1 MRNLT
6 HFTWNKMLPK
16 KPHCAIICG
25 ATECGK
31 TKFILDLL
39 ETEYRYYYDYIVIF
53 CPTFKHNKTYHE
65 RRFILKDNRI
75 HIVNPDNKLNECLE
89 YYYDLM
95 KGNETL
101 FIIDDCSAEK
111 DIVKKRNTLSM
122 LAFSGR
128 HVNISVWI
136 LTQKYNAVLK
146 DFREQVKWVALFFCK
161 DRDSY
166 DDCLRENDVIESKE
180 KRNEVKNKLKKIKHS
195 KLILKTE
202 QPSDYKIL

>member
-1 MRNLT
+1 MNI
-6 HFTWNKMLPK
+6 FPK

-31 TKFILDLL
+31 TKYILDLL
-39 ETEYRYYYDYIVIF
+39 ETEYFKYFDYIVIF
-53 CPTFKHNKTYHE
+53 CPTFKHNKTYHV
-65 RRFILKDNRI
+65 RDFIFKDDQI
-75 HIVNPDNKLNECLE
+75 FIVNPGNKLNECLE
-89 YYYDLM
+89 YYYDLL
-95 KGNETL
+95 KGYETL

-111 DIVKKRNTLSM
+111 DIVKKRNSLSM

-146 DFREQVKWVALFFCK
+146 DFREQVKWVCLFFCK

-166 DDCLRENDVIESKE
+166 DDCLRENDVIESK
-180 KRNEVKNKLKKIKHS
+180 KQRDEVKNKLKKIKHT

-202 QPSDYKIL
+202 QPVDYKIL

>member
-1 MRNLT
+1 M
-6 HFTWNKMLPK
+6 FKK

-39 ETEYRYYYDYIVIF
+39 ETQYLKYYDYIVIF
-53 CPTFKHNKTYHE
+53 CPTIQHNKTYHE
-65 RRFILKDNRI
+65 REFILKDKDVF
-75 HIVNPDNKLNECLE
+75 IVNPGNKLNECLE
-89 YYYDLM
+89 YYYELM
-95 KGNETL
+95 KGYETL

-111 DIVKKRNTLSM
+111 DIVKKRNALSM

-146 DFREQVKWVALFFCK
+146 DFREQVKWVALFYCK
-161 DRDSY
+161 DRDSF
-166 DDCLRENDVIESKE
+166 DDCLRENDVIETKE

-202 QPSDYKIL
+202 QPTDYQVFT

>member
-1 MRNLT
+1 MY
-6 HFTWNKMLPK
+6 PK

-39 ETEYRYYYDYIVIF
+39 EAEYKKYFDYIVIF
-53 CPTFKHNKTYHE
+53 CPTFKHNKTYHD
-65 RRFILKDNRI
+65 RRFIFTDNGI
-75 HIVNPDNKLNECLE
+75 FIVNPGSKLNECLE

-95 KGNETL
+95 KGYETL

-202 QPSDYKIL
+202 QPTDYKIL

>member
-1 MRNLT
+1 MSKLEN
-6 HFTWNKMLPK
+6 HYAHIFPK

-31 TKFILDLL
+31 TKYILDLL
-39 ETEYRYYYDYIVIF
+39 QTEYFNFFDYIVIF

-65 RRFILKDNRI
+65 REFIFKDNQI
-75 HIVNPDNKLNECLE
+75 FIVNPQDKLNECLE

-95 KGNETL
+95 KGYETL

-111 DIVKKRNTLSM
+111 DIVKKRNSLSM

-180 KRNEVKNKLKKIKHS
+180 KRNEVKNKLKKTKHS

-202 QPSDYKIL
+202 QPVDYKIL

>member
-1 MRNLT
+1 M
-6 HFTWNKMLPK
+6 FPK

-39 ETEYRYYYDYIVIF
+39 ETEYKHYYNYIVIF
-53 CPTFKHNKTYHE
+53 CPTIKYNKTYKE
-65 RRFILKDNRI
+65 RKFILEDNKI
-75 HIVNPDNKLNECLE
+75 FIVNPGNKLNECLE
-89 YYYDLM
+89 CYYNLL
-95 KGNETL
+95 KGYETL

-128 HVNISVWI
+128 HVNISVWV

-161 DRDSY
+161 DRDSF

-180 KRNEVKNKLKKIKHS
+180 KGDEVKKNLKKFKHS

-202 QPSDYKIL
+202 QPTDYNIYY

>member
-1 MRNLT
+1 M
-6 HFTWNKMLPK
+6 FPK

-39 ETEYRYYYDYIVIF
+39 ETEFLFYFDYIVIF
-53 CPTFKHNKTYHE
+53 CPTIKHNKTYHN
-65 RRFILKDNRI
+65 RRFILEDNKI
-75 HIVNPDNKLNECLE
+75 FIVNPGNKLNECLE
-89 YYYDLM
+89 CYCNLL
-95 KGNETL
+95 KGYETL

-128 HVNISVWI
+128 HVNISVWV

-161 DRDSY
+161 DRDSF

-180 KRNEVKNKLKKIKHS
+180 KRDEVKKKLKKFKHS

-202 QPSDYKIL
+202 QPTDYNIYY

>member
-1 MRNLT
+1 MKCFL
-6 HFTWNKMLPK
+6 K
-16 KPHCAIICG
+16 KTYCAIICG

-39 ETEYRYYYDYIVIF
+39 ETEYLNYYDYIVIF
-53 CPTFKHNKTYHE
+53 CTTINNNKTYHD
-65 RRFILKDNRI
+65 RIFILKDEGI
-75 HIVNPDNKLNECLE
+75 FIINPKNKLNECLE
-89 YYYDLM
+89 HYYDLL
-95 KGNETL
+95 KGYETL

-146 DFREQVKWVALFFCK
+146 DFREQVKWLALFYCK

-166 DDCLRENDVIESKE
+166 DDCLRENDVIESKG
-180 KRNEVKNKLKKIKHS
+180 KREEIKNKLKKIKHS

-202 QPSDYKIL
+202 QPTNYKII

>member
-1 MRNLT
+1 
-6 HFTWNKMLPK
+6 
-16 KPHCAIICG
+16 
-25 ATECGK
+25 
-31 TKFILDLL
+31 
-39 ETEYRYYYDYIVIF
+39 
-53 CPTFKHNKTYHE
+53 
-65 RRFILKDNRI
+65 
-75 HIVNPDNKLNECLE
+75 
-89 YYYDLM
+89 
-95 KGNETL
+95 
-101 FIIDDCSAEK
+101 
-111 DIVKKRNTLSM
+111 M

-166 DDCLRENDVIESKE
+166 DDCLRENDVIESRE

-202 QPSDYKIL
+202 QPTDYKIIL

>member
-1 MRNLT
+1 MY
-6 HFTWNKMLPK
+6 PK

-39 ETEYRYYYDYIVIF
+39 ETEYKYYYDYIVIF
-53 CPTFKHNKTYHE
+53 CPTFRDNKTYHE
-65 RRFILKDNRI
+65 REYILKDDQI
-75 HIVNPDNKLNECLE
+75 FIVNPRNKLNECLE

-95 KGNETL
+95 KGYETL

-111 DIVKKRNTLSM
+111 DIIKKRNTLSM

-128 HVNISVWI
+128 HVCISVWV

-202 QPSDYKIL
+202 QPTDYKII

>member
-1 MRNLT
+1 M
-6 HFTWNKMLPK
+6 
-16 KPHCAIICG
+16 CG
-25 ATECGK
+25 VLST
-31 TKFILDLL
+31 
-39 ETEYRYYYDYIVIF
+39 YYD
-53 CPTFKHNKTYHE
+53 H
-65 RRFILKDNRI
+65 RFIFKDNQI
-75 HIVNPDNKLNECLE
+75 FIVNPGNKLNECLE
-89 YYYDLM
+89 HYYDLM
-95 KGNETL
+95 KGYETL

-195 KLILKTE
+195 KLILQTE
-202 QPSDYKIL
+202 QPTDYKII